1 MAKGLCPGVGRSR
14 GIKHEYVN
22 LNERATILLL
32 VYLDNKC
39 LYKKKKKEKCREK
52 RKREREANIPQVT
65 WKTNKAL
72 TQDLYRSRRH
82 RASSR
87 GGLENPS
94 GKVSLAG
101 FHSAK
106 SWPWRRRRNRNLL
119 GFRHQK
125 CRVRELE
132 KARFRKITRPALYG
146 NRSHLMRQEGAAVRL
161 VSCCI
166 YPRKQ

>member
-1 MAKGLCPGVGRSR
+1 MNGVLHVKRSNGKR
-14 GIKHEYVN
+14 LMSWSWSVSRKRE
-22 LNERATILLL
+22 
-32 VYLDNKC
+32 
-39 LYKKKKKEKCREK
+39 CRESRK
-52 RKREREANIPQVT
+52 REREREANIPRGT

-106 SWPWRRRRNRNLL
+106 SWPWRRRRNLNLP
-119 GFRHQK
+119 GFSTQNGRSGVRVGEVWKKNETGTLQEQITFNEARRGRSQISELLHLSKKRVSIYRHV
-125 CRVRELE
+125 CRKL
-132 KARFRKITRPALYG
+132 L
-146 NRSHLMRQEGAAVRL
+146 S
-161 VSCCI
+161 
-166 YPRKQ
+166 